1 MVRSM
6 TGYGRKETMY
16 GAFRLSVEMR
26 AVNHRFAEIIVRL
39 PKAYGVLEEPV
50 RKLVAEYIR
59 RGRVEV
65 TVSIDEAASGE
76 AEFQI
81 NWNAA
86 EQYVRALREM
96 NDRFSLDAPLAAKDL
111 LLLPTVLSG
120 KETEAVKPEEFCEP
134 LLEVTREAA
143 EDLLSMRQK
152 EGQKLEEDI
161 SRRLGDIVSWT
172 REIAQSAPVVVEEY
186 RARLNQRVSEWIQ
199 GTPFEADM
207 QRLAQ
212 EVVFF
217 ADRSDISEEITR
229 LESHCAQFS
238 GLLAQSDAIGRK
250 LDFLLQEM
258 NREANTIAA
267 KANNLSIQRSAIE
280 IKTELE
286 KMKEQIQNIE

>member
-26 AVNHRFAEIIVRL
+26 AVNHRYAEIIVRL
-39 PKAYGVLEEPV
+39 PKAYGVLEDPV
-50 RKLVAEYIR
+50 RKLVAEYVR

-65 TVSIDEAASGE
+65 MISIDEAASSE
-76 AEFQI
+76 AEFQV
-81 NWNAA
+81 NWDAA
-86 EQYVRALREM
+86 EKYVRALREM
-96 NDRFSLDAPLAAKDL
+96 NDRFSLSEPLAAKDL
-111 LLLPTVLSG
+111 LQLPMVISE
-120 KETEAVKPEEFCEP
+120 KETVAVEPQSFCEP

-143 EDLLSMRQK
+143 KDLLSMKQK
-152 EGQKLEEDI
+152 EGQKLAEDI
-161 SRRLGDIVSWT
+161 NSRLADIVSWT

-186 RARLNQRVSEWIQ
+186 RARLQQRVSEWMQ
-199 GTPFEADM
+199 GAPFELDM

-212 EVVFF
+212 EVAFF

-229 LESHCAQFS
+229 LESHCTQFS
-238 GLLAQSDAIGRK
+238 ELLKQPEAVGRK

-258 NREANTIAA
+258 NREANTIAS
-267 KANNLSIQRSAIE
+267 KANNLSIQRLAIE

-286 KMKEQIQNIE
+286 KMREQVQNIE